1 MRQIQLP
8 LPPPPPSKQ
17 TPPTDKEGGVFVC
30 DIGEDS
36 RKDFIIYDSEE

>member
-8 LPPPPPSKQ
+8 LPPPPPPKE

-36 RKDFIIYDSEE
+36 REEFIIG

>member
-1 MRQIQLP
+1 MRQIQIQLP
-8 LPPPPPSKQ
+8 LPPPKKEQ

-36 RKDFIIYDSEE
+36 REEFIIR